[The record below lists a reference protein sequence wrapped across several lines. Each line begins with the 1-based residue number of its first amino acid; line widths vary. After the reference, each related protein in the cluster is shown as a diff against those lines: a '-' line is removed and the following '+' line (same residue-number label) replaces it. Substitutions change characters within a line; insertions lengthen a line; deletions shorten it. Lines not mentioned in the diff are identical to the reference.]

1 MFYRALSG
9 PVFGDPV
16 KNGGSGVRI
25 PGNGRFYDVFDVPC
39 QPGVEGGVRGFP
51 WVLRG
56 PRRASPE
63 SVSDPCGK
71 TRGICVP
78 VRQSA
83 IKMHRIDAAV
93 RVLPEP

>member
-1 MFYRALSG
+1 MFYRALPG

-25 PGNGRFYDVFDVPC
+25 LGNVRFYDVFDVPC

-56 PRRASPE
+56 RSGVLFSGNAVKPG
-63 SVSDPCGK
+63 VSEAEG
-71 TRGICVP
+71 
-78 VRQSA
+78 RQSA
-83 IKMHRIDAAV
+83 
-93 RVLPEP
+93 